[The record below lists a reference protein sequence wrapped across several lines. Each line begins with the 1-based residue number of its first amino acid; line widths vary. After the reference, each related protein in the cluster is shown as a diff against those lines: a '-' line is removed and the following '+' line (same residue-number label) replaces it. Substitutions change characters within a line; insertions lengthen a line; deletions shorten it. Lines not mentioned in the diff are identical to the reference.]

1 MSLKH
6 YCLALFL
13 GLTAS
18 AFAQNHNVVR
28 WHQIVGVI
36 TAPGVDNP
44 VGGIPDGNGGKTNV
58 IHAGAG
64 PWTTRG
70 GSAHVDL
77 STGEGAFNVEGL
89 SLNGGNATGTP
100 GPINSV
106 VGTLVCNP
114 GLANQAILD
123 TDATDLSKGGNAALS
138 FRLSVPSGC
147 VNPVFLIRIPQAA
160 LRWIAAGAILDAG
173 SSSNY

>member
-1 MSLKH
+1 MVDRPPRKVAPQPQMSVSSRSSPIPPTTTSSAAVSKRSSNSKGENKMLVKH

-13 GLTAS
+13 GLTAL

-64 PWTTRG
+64 PWTTRR

-77 STGEGAFNVEGL
+77 STGEG
-89 SLNGGNATGTP
+89 
-100 GPINSV
+100 
-106 VGTLVCNP
+106 
-114 GLANQAILD
+114 
-123 TDATDLSKGGNAALS
+123 
-138 FRLSVPSGC
+138 
-147 VNPVFLIRIPQAA
+147 
-160 LRWIAAGAILDAG
+160 
-173 SSSNY
+173 